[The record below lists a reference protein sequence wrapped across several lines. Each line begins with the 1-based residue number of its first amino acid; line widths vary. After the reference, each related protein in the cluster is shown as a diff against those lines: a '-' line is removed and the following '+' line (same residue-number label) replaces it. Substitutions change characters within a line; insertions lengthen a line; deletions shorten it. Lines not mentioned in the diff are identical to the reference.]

1 MKQTFK
7 PVLDKAIVWAV
18 GITLAVIPL
27 SAFAAYIKS
36 PGTSIVKELDGTDTR
51 TGEYKIVGTITI
63 PQTKMDNLLDDTKK
77 VLATFKSKEKPLTAE
92 EKEIRR
98 IKSEILA
105 KEMMIARLQGE
116 TK

>member
-1 MKQTFK
+1 MKSIKTIQE
-7 PVLDKAIVWAV
+7 KAIVWAV

-27 SAFAAYIKS
+27 SAFAAYVKS

-51 TGEYKIVGTITI
+51 TGEYKIVGTIEI

-92 EKEIRR
+92 EREIRR
-98 IKSEILA
+98 IKGEILA

-116 TK
+116 AK